1 MSLHDFRRIAL
12 AHDLLA
18 PDAPKRP
25 ANASGAEP
33 NTETAEPRREC
44 IPAETEAQEGNG

>member
-1 MSLHDFRRIAL
+1 MSSHDFRRIAL

-18 PDAPKRP
+18 QDAPKRS
-25 ANASGAEP
+25 ARASRAEP
-33 NTETAEPRREC
+33 DSKTAEPTRER